1 MTCPSCRAQQPEGR
15 KFCTECG
22 GSLAAVCP
30 NCAAP
35 TEPGAKFCGEC
46 GHSLE
51 PAGDSA
57 VVIPDVAGD
66 PGRQRFVTVLFADLV
81 GFTPFSESR
90 DSEDVRAM
98 LTTYFDRARDIVE
111 RFGGT
116 VDKFIG
122 DAVMAIWGA
131 ETTSEDD
138 AERGV
143 RAALDLLDAVA
154 ALGEEIG
161 AGDLSARIGVMSGTT
176 SVGSGGNERGFV
188 VGDLVNTAS
197 RLQAAADAGTVL
209 VGRATQEVTG
219 AAIDYSPPVTLQVKG
234 KEAPVEAWQALR
246 VAAGRGG
253 EGKAQGLTPPFV
265 GRDHDMRLLKDLL
278 HATTR
283 EGRARLVSIIGQP
296 GIGKT
301 RLVQE
306 FENYIDGLSEDV
318 YWHTGRSPAYGDGV
332 TYWALGEMI
341 RRRCRIAETDDDH
354 RSRTKLL
361 TALTEYVPDAD
372 DRTWLEPRIAGLL
385 GLGEVPDIDRSEL
398 FGAWRMFF
406 ERVAARG
413 TVVMVFED
421 LHWADDGLLDFVE
434 QLIHRSSQFPI
445 LMISLARPDLLERRS
460 GWAVGAANA
469 LAMQLAPLADVA
481 IEELVLGM
489 VPGAPP
495 EVSEAIVPRAAG
507 IPLYA
512 VEFVRMLVNRGRLLE
527 EHGAWRLADSMGEVE
542 VPDSLVGV
550 VGARIDQL
558 PTSSRVV
565 LENASV
571 LGHSFTADGLEQLTG
586 LDAEETQVQLH
597 DLVQRSVLE
606 VDIDPRSPERGQYR
620 FVQSLI
626 REVALSRLTKQ
637 DRLTKHL
644 AVAQYLEGLNI
655 PELTPVAAS
664 HYLSAIEASSN
675 EAEAAELATSA
686 VEALLAAAER
696 AASLQSHQQAL
707 TLVASA
713 LEIEPA
719 PALRGRLLILS
730 ANARTALLDYDGVE
744 DAVTAEATFAAIGDI
759 DGRLRALA
767 AGMRIYAIT
776 TRAIEGEAWAKPRLD
791 GIGAVESVSNARALS
806 ALGRC
811 MGLARAANPAEFGP
825 ALAYMDRALALAEKL
840 DAVSVIAEALDSKG
854 TSFAMMG
861 RNREGMALLL
871 ASHQLAIEH
880 DFGQEYQR
888 ALNNMSYLSAADS
901 PRQTLEINEERI
913 ISARRA
919 GDPRLLLDAL
929 LNQAFTLNEEGLWE
943 AARALLEEVD
953 YDGIPRPDQIGFDTV
968 LAEQSAVRGGA
979 AAAEETLRL
988 GEAEYLDIVD
998 TVDPQIADWYAGQRA
1013 KHAFLNGRLEEAY
1026 EKSIDLADTSPN
1038 LFDVRTALPA
1048 AMLLNDREK
1057 LERVGAVLQQTT
1069 YRGRSIDWLN
1079 LMVEGAI
1086 AAAVGRMD
1094 VAARAFD
1101 DVSTRMEGHEFFI
1114 RAATQRALMASM
1126 LGTDHAVGHDLARRA
1141 YDELSSVGA
1150 TTIIDVVS
1158 NGVLAP
1164 DADQRELA

>member
-1 MTCPSCRAQQPEGR
+1 VICPSCNAQQPGGR

-22 GSLAAVCP
+22 GSLAVLCP
-30 NCAAP
+30 NCATPA
-35 TEPGAKFCGEC
+35 EPGAKFCGEC
-46 GHSLE
+46 GHSLASAGE
-51 PAGDSA
+51 QPTTTPGPAS
-57 VVIPDVAGD
+57 D
-66 PGRQRFVTVLFADLV
+66 PGQQRFVTVLFADLV

-98 LTTYFDRARDIVE
+98 LTTYFDRARDVVE

-143 RAALDLLDAVA
+143 RAALELLDAVA
-154 ALGEEIG
+154 ALGEDIG
-161 AGDLSARIGVMSGTT
+161 AGDLSARIGLMSGTT

-219 AAIDYSPPVTLQVKG
+219 SAIDYSSPVTLQVKG

-253 EGKAQGLTPPFV
+253 GGEAQGLTPPFV

-341 RRRCRIAETDDDH
+341 RRRCGIAETDDDH

-372 DRTWLEPRIAGLL
+372 DRIWLEPRIAGLL

-434 QLIHRSSQFPI
+434 QLIHRSAQFPI

-469 LAMQLAPLADVA
+469 LAMQLAPLADIA

-489 VPGAPP
+489 VPGSPP
-495 EVSEAIVPRAAG
+495 DVPAAIVPRAAG

-527 EHGAWRLADSMGEVE
+527 EDGGWKLADSMGEVE

-571 LGHSFTADGLEQLTG
+571 LGHSFTADGLGRLSG
-586 LDAEETQVQLH
+586 LDAEETAAQLH

-606 VDIDPRSPERGQYR
+606 VDIDPRSPERGQHR

-626 REVALSRLTKQ
+626 REVALSRPNRR
-637 DRLTKHL
+637 DRHL
-644 AVAQYLEGLNI
+644 GKRSVREAVTIGNR
-655 PELTPVAAS
+655 VF
-664 HYLSAIEASSN
+664 
-675 EAEAAELATSA
+675 
-686 VEALLAAAER
+686 
-696 AASLQSHQQAL
+696 
-707 TLVASA
+707 
-713 LEIEPA
+713 
-719 PALRGRLLILS
+719 
-730 ANARTALLDYDGVE
+730 RTLLDV
-744 DAVTAEATFAAIGDI
+744 
-759 DGRLRALA
+759 
-767 AGMRIYAIT
+767 
-776 TRAIEGEAWAKPRLD
+776 
-791 GIGAVESVSNARALS
+791 
-806 ALGRC
+806 
-811 MGLARAANPAEFGP
+811 
-825 ALAYMDRALALAEKL
+825 
-840 DAVSVIAEALDSKG
+840 
-854 TSFAMMG
+854 
-861 RNREGMALLL
+861 
-871 ASHQLAIEH
+871 
-880 DFGQEYQR
+880 
-888 ALNNMSYLSAADS
+888 
-901 PRQTLEINEERI
+901 
-913 ISARRA
+913 
-919 GDPRLLLDAL
+919 
-929 LNQAFTLNEEGLWE
+929 
-943 AARALLEEVD
+943 
-953 YDGIPRPDQIGFDTV
+953 
-968 LAEQSAVRGGA
+968 
-979 AAAEETLRL
+979 
-988 GEAEYLDIVD
+988 
-998 TVDPQIADWYAGQRA
+998 
-1013 KHAFLNGRLEEAY
+1013 
-1026 EKSIDLADTSPN
+1026 
-1038 LFDVRTALPA
+1038 
-1048 AMLLNDREK
+1048 
-1057 LERVGAVLQQTT
+1057 
-1069 YRGRSIDWLN
+1069 
-1079 LMVEGAI
+1079 
-1086 AAAVGRMD
+1086 
-1094 VAARAFD
+1094 
-1101 DVSTRMEGHEFFI
+1101 
-1114 RAATQRALMASM
+1114 
-1126 LGTDHAVGHDLARRA
+1126 
-1141 YDELSSVGA
+1141 
-1150 TTIIDVVS
+1150 
-1158 NGVLAP
+1158 
-1164 DADQRELA
+1164 